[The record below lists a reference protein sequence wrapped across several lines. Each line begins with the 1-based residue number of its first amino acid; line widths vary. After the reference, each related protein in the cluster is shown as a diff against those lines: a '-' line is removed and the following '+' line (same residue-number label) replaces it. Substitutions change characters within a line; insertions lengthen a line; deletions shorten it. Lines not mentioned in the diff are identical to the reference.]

1 MGNSD
6 AVLSQIIAA
15 WLKKQDNVLG
25 QSGEPTWTVLAD
37 KLEEI
42 GCSEI
47 AAEIRRKHD
56 RPQQEGG
63 NLPTPLSTDVCDS
76 LMDNQPR
83 SRNLSGHKLDASC
96 SLDMTTAP
104 TSILQP
110 VMQSKQDQPHEHT
123 R

>member
-1 MGNSD
+1 MGNGD
-6 AVLSQIIAA
+6 DLLIQIIAA

-25 QSGEPTWTVLAD
+25 QSGEPTWSILSD

-47 AAEIRRKHD
+47 AADIRGKGD
-56 RPQQEGG
+56 TPQRGDG
-63 NLPTPLSTDVCDS
+63 NLPTALSTDVS
-76 LMDNQPR
+76 GPFMP
-83 SRNLSGHKLDASC
+83 SGRNSSGHKLDAPW
-96 SLDMTTAP
+96 SLDRTTAP

-110 VMQSKQDQPHEHT
+110 ITQSKQDQPQEHM